1 MIEVI
6 TDLERLRAL
15 AGDWDKLAGPTNN
28 PLLQHDW
35 FFHCAENLGD
45 ESRLQVHVYWEG
57 TEVHAIAP
65 LVVAPRGNVMWLEV
79 LGAGELYEPTDLLF
93 QDPDSLHHLL
103 QALVRQHLPV
113 NLQRVPNE
121 SRTLNQSR
129 VACRGRGLVL
139 FRRNTGSSYLPI
151 MSDWESMHK
160 SMAKKWRAEFRKK
173 RIRAERLG
181 TVSVD
186 IDCPTGSAL
195 VQKLDECIRIEASGW
210 KGRNGTAIRDR
221 PFLHRFVR
229 NYAATASRRG
239 TLRICI
245 LRIAGQGV
253 AMKIGVEFQ
262 NRLWFLKTGYDEDWM
277 HISPGM
283 LLTHEMIR
291 YAFSKKLTGYE
302 FLGSEEMWQHAWP
315 VAVHP
320 YSSVLI
326 YPFSPHGWRGLC
338 EAGKSYLAT
347 RFASLTASVRGPTAK
362 PPRQ

>member
-6 TDLERLRAL
+6 TDLERLRSL
-15 AGDWDKLAGPTNN
+15 ADDWDRLAAPMHN
-28 PLLQHDW
+28 PLLQYDW
-35 FFHCAENLGD
+35 FLHCAESLD
-45 ESRLQVHVYWEG
+45 DAYRLQVHVYREG
-57 TEVHAIAP
+57 PEVRAIAP
-65 LVVAPRGNVMWLEV
+65 LVVAPRGNVTWLEI
-79 LGAGELYEPTDLLF
+79 LGAAELYEPTDLLF

-103 QALVRQHLPV
+103 QALVRQQLPV

-121 SRTLNQSR
+121 SPTLIQAR
-129 VACRGRGLVL
+129 AARRGRGLVL
-139 FRRNTGSSYLPI
+139 VRQNAGSSYLPI
-151 MSDWESMHK
+151 TSDWESMHE
-160 SMAKKWRAEFRKK
+160 SIARKWRAEFRKK

-181 TVSVD
+181 TISVD
-186 IDCPTGSAL
+186 IDCPTGSTL

-210 KGRNGTAIRDR
+210 KSRNGTAIRDR
-221 PFLHRFVR
+221 PFLRRFVR
-229 NYAATASRRG
+229 SYAATASHRG

-245 LRIAGQGV
+245 LRVAGQGV

-291 YAFSKKLTGYE
+291 YAFSKKLAGYE
-302 FLGSEEMWQHAWP
+302 FLGSEEAWQHAWP

-326 YPFSPHGWRGLC
+326 YPFSFHGWRGLC
-338 EAGKSYLAT
+338 EAGKHYLAT
-347 RFASLTASVRGPTAK
+347 RLASLAASVRGPKAK